1 MELTKIGENLYNQNT
16 YPQWEIKPFEI
27 VFHGKKISYLPV
39 YNCNLSPSQGQEFHN
54 LMMKCDFCDSANR
67 KIAKYAPQK
76 LLEETRKL
84 NSIRQGY
91 KDGIELLCSNPKI
104 SGAFVLFDDIDSI
117 NPTGLFA
124 HVELHVKSTTTLPK
138 SYFSSSDRTEFAKLL
153 DKLGDQKVRDTITN
167 GLEKITLANLLKYKK
182 VFDFACEIADYHLDQ
197 KLKVDIAPFMF
208 SVCYPKI
215 QTFDK
220 FGSSLEK
227 WPGKLLL
234 KTLIDTQE
242 KSDDFIKLFTKILDP
257 GTHMVATKGSNY
269 EFIDSVFNQMMGET
283 TFTRGNFEYLTRGN
297 EDKVPDNKINS
308 IKDLVSFYESSSAD
322 IYVTGS
328 FSPFNLYKIEG
339 DGEKIWG
346 NYTYEYFN
354 KNTVRLESE
363 KLVDIIRYIDHH
375 SNTNYVFVFDRR
387 SVLGNNPPLWESNL
401 PSKVRE
407 MFKRS
412 LAQYKNT
419 KSVNRIDNR
428 LFIRAEIHTED
439 NRLLQSLNVKIKNIN
454 HNVIFG
460 DKMSLNDNVERGD
473 QTMKLYDQFKQ
484 LFIEDTRKEKE
495 ELRKKID
502 DLDKEKECPVCL
514 DVFDTM
520 ELFTGSCG
528 HLLCE
533 VCIEQLT
540 NCPMCRLKLQTPEKV
555 YKRLKENKPLF

>member
-1 MELTKIGENLYNQNT
+1 MELTKIGENFYDKNT

-27 VFHGKKISYLPV
+27 VFHGKKISYLPI
-39 YNCNLSPSQGQEFHN
+39 YNCNLLPSQSQEFHN
-54 LMMKCDFCDSANR
+54 LMMKCDFCDSTNR

-76 LLEETRKL
+76 LLEETRKM
-84 NSIRQGY
+84 NNIFQRY
-91 KDGIELLCSNPKI
+91 KDGIELLCSNPTI
-104 SGAFVLFDDIDSI
+104 SGAHVLFEDIDVV
-117 NPTGLFA
+117 NPTGKFA

-138 SYFSSSDRTEFAKLL
+138 SCFSFSDRTEFAKLL
-153 DKLGDQKVRDTITN
+153 DKLGDQNVRDTITN
-167 GLEKITLANLLKYKK
+167 GFEKITSANLLKYKK
-182 VFDFACEIADYHLDQ
+182 VFDFACEIADYHLDE
-197 KLKVDIAPFMF
+197 KLKVEIAPFMF
-208 SVCYPKI
+208 SVFYPKI

-242 KSDDFIKLFTKILDP
+242 KSDDFVKLFTKILDP

-269 EFIDSVFNQMMGET
+269 EFVDSVFNRMMGET

-346 NYTYEYFN
+346 NYTCEYFN
-354 KNTVRLESE
+354 KNTVRLESQ
-363 KLVDIIRYIDHH
+363 KVVDVIRYIDHY
-375 SNTNYVFVFDRR
+375 NTNYVFVFDKI
-387 SVLGNNPPLWESNL
+387 SVLGNNPPLWESFL

-412 LAQYKNT
+412 LVQYKDT
-419 KSVNRIDNR
+419 KSVNLIDNR
-428 LFIRAEIHTED
+428 LFIRPEIHTED
-439 NRLLQSLNVKIKNIN
+439 NRLLQNLNVKIKNIN

-460 DKMSLNDNVERGD
+460 HKMIFYDNSEKGD
-473 QTMKLYDQFKQ
+473 QIMKLYDQFKQ
-484 LFIEDTRKEKE
+484 LFIEDKRKEKE

-520 ELFTGSCG
+520 ELFTGGCG

-533 VCIEQLT
+533 VCIGQLT
-540 NCPMCRLKLQTPEKV
+540 NCPMCRQKLQTPEKV
-555 YKRLKENKPLF
+555 FKRLKENKPLF